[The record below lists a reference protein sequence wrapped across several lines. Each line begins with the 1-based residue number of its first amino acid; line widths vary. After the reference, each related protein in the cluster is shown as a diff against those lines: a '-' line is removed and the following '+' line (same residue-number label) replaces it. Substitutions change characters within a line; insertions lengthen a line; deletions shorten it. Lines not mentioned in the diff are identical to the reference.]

1 MKTKAYPKTMLASH
15 AAAELTLDALHPG
28 EEAVISGY
36 DANVEDD
43 AIRLLGMGLIIGSV
57 VRFVKKAPFGDP
69 IQIRIRGFDL
79 SLRRELARSIIAT
92 PLR

>member
-1 MKTKAYPKTMLASH
+1 MKTYTEN
-15 AAAELTLDALHPG
+15 AAALTGTHPELTLDSMQPG
-28 EEAVISGY
+28 EEAIISGY
-36 DANVEDD
+36 HADAEDD
-43 AIRLLGMGLIIGSV
+43 ALRLLEMGLIIGSV

-79 SLRRELARSIIAT
+79 SLRRTLARSIIAT